1 MYFRQR
7 PKSADNAIGPQPGCR
22 FHNPH
27 ERTRGSKLEGT
38 FRKTNAKIVDETR
51 HTITILP
58 ESGKKVIVSKKDVAI
73 RRNDEAKS
81 QKKKEKKYHK
91 KRQSAQKW
99 QLREDSTSDEISQ
112 PMGIAN
118 YSGTSESETKE
129 KI

>member
-1 MYFRQR
+1 MPSDFSPDVDSTILMR
-7 PKSADNAIGPQPGCR
+7 
-22 FHNPH
+22 
-27 ERTRGSKLEGT
+27 ETTRGSKLGGT

-58 ESGKKVIVSKKDVAI
+58 KSGKKVIISKRDVAI
-73 RRNDEAKS
+73 RKNDEAKS
-81 QKKKEKKYHK
+81 QKKKEKNYQK

-118 YSGTSESETKE
+118 YSGSSESEDQRKDQEVETQQR